1 MADRNEIIR
10 VILEGRDRLS
20 NQLRGARNEVNKLD
34 SAIKNLKKNKVEDF
48 PLFGGG
54 SATRGP
60 GGQFI
65 KKEEISKLDQARRG
79 IDRLNRSIRDFRR
92 QRLSE
97 GEFALFGG
105 GRAVRG
111 EGGRFVK
118 KEDLS
123 ALDKLKAKLNDVD
136 KAILRVRRRIARG
149 PLVEGEEAGAGA
161 TRLARG
167 PGGQFVRASD
177 LSLVQRLGRELNV
190 VRKGMRDIGDE
201 MRRGFAIEKGNVFR
215 SMADGVIKLDN
226 SIGSLLNKLRRGT
239 FPQFGGGRSRQGP
252 GGQFVTVEDIS
263 LLNSAKNK
271 IDDVTNAFRR
281 FRALRIAPIERFIF
295 GGATSGRGE
304 GRRIIRVEQVS
315 LIERAKNGLN
325 DISNALTR
333 IRTRIIRGPL
343 VEGEEP
349 GAGSSR
355 LTRNA
360 AGQYVRAQDLTLVQ
374 RLRREFNAFSQ
385 TLDRFKERTK
395 FGLFGSP
402 GVVRDPDTKRFK
414 SNLTL
419 LGRLARGYQNAS
431 ERIQSANRRIS
442 ESQKQA
448 ATDTIK
454 GIRAGIQ
461 LSENQIGEID
471 KVVAKTKEQAQANRD
486 ELRETQELEKIKLA
500 AENQRRREQIFS
512 ALEVRREEARKDI
525 EIKKE
530 ELRQIEKTE
539 ETVARRQELS
549 EEIASIQRARREE
562 QRRRRENLAAV
573 FQRRRANLAIKH
585 VEQRRELVSPDVTDL
600 EADLK
605 RVREKFVADAETS
618 FGRLGRRAGLAF
630 GDIRRGARDA
640 SLGLNRMNKDVRVL
654 TNGFTRFGYA
664 VGSLFKRFDQLVNL
678 RWLFI
683 TGVISIFLSVVV
695 QLGTA
700 LVALASSAIQAG
712 AALGGALLAGAA
724 QALPVVGLLAAALNR
739 VNAVFDAVKLNDK
752 ANKDTTNNLDQI
764 RNAGQRLADAQYS
777 LKRAIESVG
786 DAQYDL
792 NEANKDVARSY
803 KDVRDA
809 TKELVQAK
817 KQASRDIVDANLEER
832 DAALSLKEA
841 EFGVLDA
848 KQKLREEEEKQRKG
862 GQDVEEARAAL
873 REAQDR
879 LKIARSQADQAQIS
893 PAQQQ
898 VTLAEQNLNAI
909 QSQVDTSKRDIAEA
923 QTAVTRAQLTKEQA
937 AVRDKRAREDAALAR
952 QRGIKG
958 AEIVKNAEEQLKNAI
973 DGVAKA
979 QRQVVLSNR
988 AVRDALHSVA
998 IAHREVAD
1006 AERDKADAK
1015 KGSSAADKAALK
1027 AYQDLSP
1034 AEKRL
1039 YQALKRIR
1047 KTFQEVFAGT
1057 NKKDGILAP
1066 ITDAFTQIVNAVDR
1080 LLRDPKIIKAAG
1092 DLAKAIGTAIT
1103 RFARFLSSGEV
1114 KKLIIFFT
1122 EQATRNLPT
1131 VATILLNILKTFL
1144 NIAKAATPIFNHI
1157 LDRILKASTGLK
1169 NVTDDRTGL
1178 SRRRDEGAGGLAGQV
1193 STLRQSK
1200 IDEFPGGA
1208 EKHLNSWIK
1217 RGIAIGKVIIA
1228 LTGSGAA
1235 TTGQTLIDKLADK
1248 LDQIANWINTHDK
1261 EVTDFFDNAG
1271 KSIEGMARTLGK
1283 LATALVKAFR
1293 SDEFAKFGELMTEII
1308 IPGLL
1313 LFIQILGKLSRAVLY
1328 LINLPVVGK
1337 LIKWYLEF
1345 LVAEKALN
1353 KVFPATQLVT
1363 DGIKKLGSAFIRGVG
1378 VTGAYRK
1385 AIQGVTRAFELKKKT
1400 KKNAIVFIGKA
1411 AYSSLVRLIGI
1422 LRVLAS
1428 FIYQRLLAAL
1438 LALRISVRLLVSA
1451 TVIGALIT
1459 AAILVIEHWDKVKKY
1474 AKILGDFLLKTFKR
1488 VTDWVKDN
1496 WKKILIAALLA
1507 PFLPAGLIFLGL
1519 YKFNDKLP
1527 GPLKT
1532 IIKGAGKV
1540 AEIGGAAASKAGGL
1554 FGKVIGRAKG
1564 GIVPGFAGGTGGVP
1578 GKTDTVPAMLTPGEW
1593 VLNKEQQKVIAKA
1606 LHISVEQAKAYIF
1619 GTNVGSGRPLPAGIS
1634 RGLPGTIGTR
1644 GRGAGAASLPA
1655 GISRGLPGKTKNI
1668 GFKNFNLISQEDE
1681 DGNTIWFIQLA
1692 NGTFGQVTGRDAQ
1705 KIQNTNGEWIPG
1717 YVKRSTAGYMRNIQ
1731 DKFSLTGAYSFGGIV
1746 SPIAVQRFA
1755 TGGVVQQPGFSGGIA
1770 GKRNTINQNFQVTT
1784 QGETDWG
1791 YVMRLGAV
1799 HAQESF

>member
-304 GRRIIRVEQVS
+304 GGRFIRVEQVS

-325 DISNALTR
+325 DISNALKR

-512 ALEVRREEARKDI
+512 ALEDRREEARKDI

-530 ELRQIEKTE
+530 ELREIEKTE
-539 ETVARRQELS
+539 ETFARRQELS
-549 EEIASIQRARREE
+549 EEIASIQRARRE
-562 QRRRRENLAAV
+562 
-573 FQRRRANLAIKH
+573 
-585 VEQRRELVSPDVTDL
+585 EQRRELVSPDVTDL

-832 DAALSLKEA
+832 DATLSLKEA

-893 PAQQQ
+893 SAQQQ

-923 QTAVTRAQLTKEQA
+923 QTAVKRAKLTKEQA

-1015 KGSSAADKAALK
+1015 K
-1027 AYQDLSP
+1027 
-1034 AEKRL
+1034 
-1039 YQALKRIR
+1039 
-1047 KTFQEVFAGT
+1047 
-1057 NKKDGILAP
+1057 
-1066 ITDAFTQIVNAVDR
+1066 
-1080 LLRDPKIIKAAG
+1080 
-1092 DLAKAIGTAIT
+1092 
-1103 RFARFLSSGEV
+1103 
-1114 KKLIIFFT
+1114 
-1122 EQATRNLPT
+1122 
-1131 VATILLNILKTFL
+1131 
-1144 NIAKAATPIFNHI
+1144 
-1157 LDRILKASTGLK
+1157 
-1169 NVTDDRTGL
+1169 
-1178 SRRRDEGAGGLAGQV
+1178 
-1193 STLRQSK
+1193 
-1200 IDEFPGGA
+1200 
-1208 EKHLNSWIK
+1208 
-1217 RGIAIGKVIIA
+1217 
-1228 LTGSGAA
+1228 
-1235 TTGQTLIDKLADK
+1235 
-1248 LDQIANWINTHDK
+1248 
-1261 EVTDFFDNAG
+1261 
-1271 KSIEGMARTLGK
+1271 
-1283 LATALVKAFR
+1283 
-1293 SDEFAKFGELMTEII
+1293 
-1308 IPGLL
+1308 
-1313 LFIQILGKLSRAVLY
+1313 
-1328 LINLPVVGK
+1328 
-1337 LIKWYLEF
+1337 
-1345 LVAEKALN
+1345 
-1353 KVFPATQLVT
+1353 
-1363 DGIKKLGSAFIRGVG
+1363 
-1378 VTGAYRK
+1378 
-1385 AIQGVTRAFELKKKT
+1385 
-1400 KKNAIVFIGKA
+1400 
-1411 AYSSLVRLIGI
+1411 
-1422 LRVLAS
+1422 
-1428 FIYQRLLAAL
+1428 
-1438 LALRISVRLLVSA
+1438 
-1451 TVIGALIT
+1451 
-1459 AAILVIEHWDKVKKY
+1459 
-1474 AKILGDFLLKTFKR
+1474 
-1488 VTDWVKDN
+1488 
-1496 WKKILIAALLA
+1496 
-1507 PFLPAGLIFLGL
+1507 
-1519 YKFNDKLP
+1519 
-1527 GPLKT
+1527 
-1532 IIKGAGKV
+1532 
-1540 AEIGGAAASKAGGL
+1540 
-1554 FGKVIGRAKG
+1554 
-1564 GIVPGFAGGTGGVP
+1564 
-1578 GKTDTVPAMLTPGEW
+1578 
-1593 VLNKEQQKVIAKA
+1593 
-1606 LHISVEQAKAYIF
+1606 
-1619 GTNVGSGRPLPAGIS
+1619 
-1634 RGLPGTIGTR
+1634 
-1644 GRGAGAASLPA
+1644 
-1655 GISRGLPGKTKNI
+1655 
-1668 GFKNFNLISQEDE
+1668 
-1681 DGNTIWFIQLA
+1681 
-1692 NGTFGQVTGRDAQ
+1692 
-1705 KIQNTNGEWIPG
+1705 
-1717 YVKRSTAGYMRNIQ
+1717 
-1731 DKFSLTGAYSFGGIV
+1731 
-1746 SPIAVQRFA
+1746 
-1755 TGGVVQQPGFSGGIA
+1755 
-1770 GKRNTINQNFQVTT
+1770 
-1784 QGETDWG
+1784 
-1791 YVMRLGAV
+1791 
-1799 HAQESF
+1799 

>member
-512 ALEVRREEARKDI
+512 ALEVRREEDK
-525 EIKKE
+525 
-530 ELRQIEKTE
+530 
-539 ETVARRQELS
+539 
-549 EEIASIQRARREE
+549 
-562 QRRRRENLAAV
+562 RRRRENLAAV
-573 FQRRRANLAIKH
+573 FQKRRANLEIKH
-585 VEQRRELVSPDVTDL
+585 VEQRRELVSPDVTGL

-700 LVALASSAIQAG
+700 LVAVASSAIQAG

-893 PAQQQ
+893 SAQQQ

-923 QTAVTRAQLTKEQA
+923 QTAVKRAQLTKEQA

-1122 EQATRNLPT
+1122 EQATRNLPK

-1157 LDRILKASTGLK
+1157 LDRILKASTKLK

-1200 IDEFPGGA
+1200 IDEFLGGA
-1208 EKHLNSWIK
+1208 GKNLNTWIK

-1283 LATALVKAFR
+1283 LATALVKAFS
-1293 SDEFAKFGELMTEII
+1293 SDDFAKFGELMTEII

-1385 AIQGVTRAFELKKKT
+1385 AIQGVTRAFELMGKAT
-1400 KKNAIVFIGKA
+1400 KNAIVFIGKA

-1459 AAILVIEHWDKVKKY
+1459 TAILVIEHWDKVMKY

-1488 VTDWVKDN
+1488 GTDWVKDN